1 VDISIVGK
9 DSIRLKGRKVTF
21 IVDPVKDMPKTSAD
35 AVILLNSAS
44 GEDLSK
50 AADYRIIIKGA
61 GEYEVGG
68 SKVSGVSTQK
78 GVLYKLSIDDISI
91 ILGSPAET
99 KAENFTTCQ
108 IAVIKSD
115 EELSDSFVTALEP
128 KITIVYGEKKAEAA
142 KSLGSENT
150 TSVSKLT
157 ITKDKLPEKMEIVV
171 LE

>member
-1 VDISIVGK
+1 MDISIIGRN
-9 DSIRLKGRKVTF
+9 SIKLKGKKVTF
-21 IVDPVKDMPKTSAD
+21 IVDPASDMPKTGAD
-35 AVILLNSAS
+35 AVILLNS
-44 GEDLSK
+44 LSTTGLSRVEG
-50 AADYRIIIKGA
+50 YRIVIKGT
-61 GEYEVGG
+61 GEYEIGG
-68 SKVSGVSTQK
+68 SKVSGVTTSK
-78 GVLYKLSIDDISI
+78 GVLYKFSIDDVSI

-157 ITKDKLPEKMEIVV
+157 ITKDKLPEKMEVVV
-171 LE
+171 LG